1 MHLGPGIVQGNSFLA
16 DETVLVLAGINLAQ
30 ETVPNAEATRVYAAE
45 DELERSSP
53 TRALSMS
60 EAAQWITTIAENE
73 DLDPP
78 VLMRQKMSSDLLGLA
93 FTDEWCIAVR
103 KLKPT
108 QLLLLHELAHLS
120 CANKGHGPEFQRQ
133 LVEYV
138 RKYVSVT
145 HAAELA
151 QLLK

>member
-1 MHLGPGIVQGNSFLA
+1 MYQ
-16 DETVLVLAGINLAQ
+16 
-30 ETVPNAEATRVYAAE
+30 AE

-53 TRALSMS
+53 TRSLPVS
-60 EAAQWITTIAENE
+60 EAIQWLTTIAENE

-78 VLMRQKMSSDLLGLA
+78 AIRQQHMSSDLLGLA
-93 FTDEWCIAVR
+93 FTEDWCIAVR
-103 KLKPT
+103 KQNPT

-120 CANKGHGPEFQRQ
+120 CANKGHGAEFQRQ

-145 HAAELA
+145 HAAELSW
-151 QLLK
+151 LLK

>member
-1 MHLGPGIVQGNSFLA
+1 MASS
-16 DETVLVLAGINLAQ
+16 
-30 ETVPNAEATRVYAAE
+30 EALRVYAAE
-45 DELERSSP
+45 DALEKSSP
-53 TRALSMS
+53 TRALSMND
-60 EAAQWITTIAENE
+60 ATAWITTIAENE

-78 VLMRQKMSSDLLGLA
+78 ALVRQKMSSDLLGLA
-93 FTDEWCIAVR
+93 FSDEWCIAVR
-103 KLKPT
+103 KAKPT

-120 CANKGHGPEFQRQ
+120 CANKGHGAEFQRQ

-138 RKYVSVT
+138 RKYVSIT

>member
-1 MHLGPGIVQGNSFLA
+1 
-16 DETVLVLAGINLAQ
+16 
-30 ETVPNAEATRVYAAE
+30 VYAAE

>member
-1 MHLGPGIVQGNSFLA
+1 MAS
-16 DETVLVLAGINLAQ
+16 
-30 ETVPNAEATRVYAAE
+30 AEAHRVYAAE
-45 DELERSSP
+45 DALEESSP
-53 TRALSMS
+53 TRSLSME
-60 EAAQWITTIAENE
+60 EARTWITTIAENE

-78 VLMRQKMSSDLLGLA
+78 ALVRQKMSNDLLGLA

-103 KLKPT
+103 KAKPT

-120 CANKGHGPEFQRQ
+120 CANKGHGAEFQRQ

-138 RKYVSVT
+138 RKYISFT

>member
-1 MHLGPGIVQGNSFLA
+1 MA
-16 DETVLVLAGINLAQ
+16 
-30 ETVPNAEATRVYAAE
+30 NAEAHRVYTAE
-45 DELERSSP
+45 DALEKSSP
-53 TRALSMS
+53 TRSLSME
-60 EAAQWITTIAENE
+60 EARTWITTIAENE

-78 VLMRQKMSSDLLGLA
+78 ALVRQKMSNDLLGLA

-103 KLKPT
+103 KAKPT

-120 CANKGHGPEFQRQ
+120 CANNGHGAEFQRQ

-138 RKYVSVT
+138 RKYISFT

>member
-1 MHLGPGIVQGNSFLA
+1 MASS
-16 DETVLVLAGINLAQ
+16 
-30 ETVPNAEATRVYAAE
+30 EASRVYSAE
-45 DELERSSP
+45 DALEQSSP
-53 TRALSMS
+53 TRALSMQ
-60 EAAQWITTIAENE
+60 EATVWITTIAENE
-73 DLDPP
+73 DVDPP
-78 VLMRQKMSSDLLGLA
+78 TLVRHNMSRDLLGLA
-93 FTDEWCIAVR
+93 FSGEWCIAVR
-103 KLKPT
+103 KAKPT

-133 LVEYV
+133 LIEYV

>member
-1 MHLGPGIVQGNSFLA
+1 MHS
-16 DETVLVLAGINLAQ
+16 
-30 ETVPNAEATRVYAAE
+30 AEATRVYQAE
-45 DELERSSP
+45 DALEQSSP
-53 TRALSMS
+53 TRTLSMS
-60 EAAQWITTIAENE
+60 EAMQWITAIAECE

-78 VLMRQKMSSDLLGLA
+78 KLIQQSMSNDLLALA
-93 FTDEWCIAVR
+93 FPSEWCIAIR
-103 KLKPT
+103 NSNPT

-120 CANKGHGPEFQRQ
+120 CANKGHGNEFQRQ

-138 RKYVSVT
+138 RKYVSFT